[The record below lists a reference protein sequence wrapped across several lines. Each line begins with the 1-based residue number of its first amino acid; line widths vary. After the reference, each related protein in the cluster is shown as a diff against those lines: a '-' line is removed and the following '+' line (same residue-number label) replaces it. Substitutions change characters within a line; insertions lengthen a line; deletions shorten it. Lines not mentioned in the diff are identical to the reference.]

1 MADLHDLFL
10 TCPKGL
16 DGLLLEEAQAL
27 GLTEAR
33 AQVSAIR
40 GKGDLETAYRLCLW
54 SRLAN
59 RVLLVLSRFPV
70 NNAEDL
76 YLGVNAVSWSDH
88 LDAGGSLAV
97 EFSGKGSG
105 IDNTHFGALKV
116 KDAIVDSLRAEFG
129 KRPTVD
135 KVNPDIRVHL
145 RALLAK
151 ATMMKSRQV

>member
-70 NNAEDL
+70 SNAEDL
-76 YLGVNAVSWSDH
+76 YLGVNAVPWSDH
-88 LDAGGSLAV
+88 LEADGSLAV
-97 EFSGKGSG
+97 EFRGKG
-105 IDNTHFGALKV
+105 
-116 KDAIVDSLRAEFG
+116 
-129 KRPTVD
+129 
-135 KVNPDIRVHL
+135 
-145 RALLAK
+145 
-151 ATMMKSRQV
+151 